1 MPHLELKQTQ
11 TVKSQLLLRLMGNL
25 KIANLMNLSENDFK
39 KLIQDIEQDSLFKE
53 LVNPG
58 NKEKIIS
65 YKRFPCTDI
74 SSNFYELKEEIARDR
89 SSFDVDS
96 LVAKSQRAA
105 EIIKYLGIDKFK
117 KYFLYNDSGMTLHEV
132 ADDCG
137 ISIEKAEIV
146 KEFLDKFAVH
156 EEFFNPSFSKTGYA
170 IPLENQTHYHKVAA
184 IGKSDKEF
192 IINYFSPSIARG
204 KYSINYQKLEDL
216 KKNECFN
223 KQKIRKISSLINKLE
238 LINTR
243 KTAMY
248 RILEFLIKKQHRY
261 LESGDSFN
269 LIPYTQKELASQ
281 IDADPSL
288 ICRVI
293 QGKSILIL
301 DGEEVPIKKLLPSRK
316 RKTLSLIKEIIDEKD
331 CLNDEKVR
339 ETLKEKFYI
348 LLSRRSISQY
358 RKELK
363 IPSIRQRPHPPRVVL
378 GTLHYQNSGFSP

>member
-11 TVKSQLLLRLMGNL
+11 TVKSQLLPRLMGNL
-25 KIANLMNLSENDFK
+25 KIANLMNLSEDDFK
-39 KLIQDIEQDSLFKE
+39 KLIQDIEQNSLFKE

-89 SSFDVDS
+89 SSCDVDS

-105 EIIKYLGIDKFK
+105 RIIKSLGIDKFK
-117 KYFLYNDSGMTLHEV
+117 KYFLYNDSDMTLQEI

-137 ISIEKAEIV
+137 VSIEKVEII
-146 KEFLDKFAVH
+146 KEFLDKYSVY
-156 EEFFNPSFSKTGYA
+156 EEFFNPLLSKTEYA
-170 IPLENQTHYHKVAA
+170 IPLENQSHYHKIAA
-184 IGKSDKEF
+184 IEKRDKEF
-192 IINYFSPSIARG
+192 IISYFSPSIARG
-204 KYSINYQKLEDL
+204 KYSIDYQKLEDL
-216 KKNECFN
+216 KKNGSLN
-223 KQKIRKISSLINKLE
+223 NQKIKKISILINKLE

-248 RILEFLIKKQHRY
+248 RILEFIIKKQHRY

-269 LIPYTQKELASQ
+269 LIPYTQKELAQ
-281 IDADPSL
+281 RIDADPSL
-288 ICRVI
+288 VCRVI

-301 DGEEVPIKKLLPSRK
+301 GGEEVPIKKLLPSRK
-316 RKTLSLIKEIIDEKD
+316 KKTLSLIKEIIDEKD

-339 ETLKEKFYI
+339 DTLKEKFYI

-363 IPSIRQRPHPPRVVL
+363 IPSIRQRARPSALLCKSNLSLPA
-378 GTLHYQNSGFSP
+378 TL